1 MIDFPN
7 EDAKWAW
14 LAGIVEGEGCLNL
27 AISKR
32 KTGKWWYKAQF
43 VISNNSLE
51 ILENVQQVVENGQI
65 YKAKIRGNRIQ
76 SYQFFIN
83 SRSRML
89 EVLHFLMPFLITKKR
104 QAQLI
109 IEFQNLTQHY
119 KGKSSRA
126 HEIYL
131 EMRKL
136 NQKYRRISS
145 KSFSKKCIGSSPFQ
159 PKTDLTSDA

>member
-1 MIDFPN
+1 MIDFQN

-27 AISKR
+27 AISKT
-32 KTGKWWYKAQF
+32 KTGKWSYHAQF

-51 ILENVQQVVENGQI
+51 ILENVQQVVENGGQI
-65 YKAKIRGNRIQ
+65 YKVKIRGNQIQ
-76 SYQFFIN
+76 PYQFFIN
-83 SRSRML
+83 SRSRLL

-104 QAQLI
+104 QAQLL

-145 KSFSKKCIGSSPFQ
+145 AIK
-159 PKTDLTSDA
+159 